1 MSEKHQLVLDFI
13 RAYIKLHGVS
23 PSYQV
28 IAHGIGLRSKANIH
42 RIVHALH
49 DEGLLTL
56 RAYKFNS
63 IRVLD
68 KGAKEV
74 LDL

>member
-13 RAYIKLHGVS
+13 KAYMRLHKVS

-28 IAHGIGLRSKANIH
+28 IANGIGLKSKSNIH
-42 RIVHALH
+42 RIIHALE
-49 DEGLLTL
+49 DEGLLTVK
-56 RAYKFNS
+56 AYKFNS

-68 KGAKEV
+68 KGAREV

>member
-13 RAYIKLHGVS
+13 RAYMKLHGVS

-28 IAHGIGLRSKANIH
+28 IANGIGLRSKSNIH
-42 RIVHALH
+42 RIIHALE
-49 DEGLLTL
+49 DEGLLTVK
-56 RAYKFNS
+56 AYKFNS